1 VIVKVVLIS
10 FLFCGALFS
19 DDKSSAKASGSSAG
33 QSAISKYGSKSKVN
47 SNMSI
52 PLQSTG
58 QMTSIDGSKTFNA
71 KIESCAENNDG
82 IRLVFGPQSNGLLN
96 VQINQDL
103 NATGSY
109 NYSIALSGVENICS
123 GGFMSN
129 SKKYYK
135 YKFATDTKKLFLIE
149 SVKSDMAGCFCIT
162 NACGYGGYSQNIAD
176 KITGDI
182 IGTIGSSGIAN
193 YQVGIN
199 RYDGAN
205 KTYYLYVKN
214 NTTCKDSNL
223 GNDYTN
229 TNPTSYYSS
238 QNIPPLDLVDVALK
252 DGNKSDSLYYITSNQ
267 NSTTINTLNGGANH
281 NITMKNIEHCTIIK
295 TPYLDSDGKI
305 KIEEKNSCTNT
316 SSCIL
321 DREEICDSS
330 GRNCIN
336 KILNR
341 VSTSLTIPLQCQ
353 AFNEEYQV
361 CANGNAISTLSNKGN
376 GTSNIYNQVGNSY
389 FYSKRYY
396 DCGTQTIP
404 HDASKTNNTL
414 DSVNKQGSILNYQD
428 FDRKSQNI
436 NLGEFENCQIRYCR
450 VKINTNHTQV
460 YTDGTSNV
468 STKDGVSTIDYEFK
482 RCNILASGSYVCPT
496 ESNETV
502 LENCSCNLSMNAA
515 GMAIGYASA
524 VEDAIKDFTCSTN

>member
-1 VIVKVVLIS
+1 MCRATLLNFPTKNIIRS
-10 FLFCGALFS
+10 FLRFFRTVFPFLHVC
-19 DDKSSAKASGSSAG
+19 
-33 QSAISKYGSKSKVN
+33 N
-47 SNMSI
+47 
-52 PLQSTG
+52 P
-58 QMTSIDGSKTFNA
+58 
-71 KIESCAENNDG
+71 
-82 IRLVFGPQSNGLLN
+82 LVFYREE
-96 VQINQDL
+96 I
-103 NATGSY
+103 
-109 NYSIALSGVENICS
+109 
-123 GGFMSN
+123 FF
-129 SKKYYK
+129 KKIPS
-135 YKFATDTKKLFLIE
+135 LIE
-149 SVKSDMAGCFCIT
+149 SIER
-162 NACGYGGYSQNIAD
+162 
-176 KITGDI
+176 
-182 IGTIGSSGIAN
+182 
-193 YQVGIN
+193 N
-199 RYDGAN
+199 R
-205 KTYYLYVKN
+205 
-214 NTTCKDSNL
+214 
-223 GNDYTN
+223 
-229 TNPTSYYSS
+229 
-238 QNIPPLDLVDVALK
+238 
-252 DGNKSDSLYYITSNQ
+252 
-267 NSTTINTLNGGANH
+267 
-281 NITMKNIEHCTIIK
+281 
-295 TPYLDSDGKI
+295 

-436 NLGEFENCQIRYCR
+436 NLGEFDNCQIRYCR

-482 RCNILASGSYVCPT
+482 RCNIL
-496 ESNETV
+496 
-502 LENCSCNLSMNAA
+502 
-515 GMAIGYASA
+515 
-524 VEDAIKDFTCSTN
+524 